1 MFQHSPEQLKQMT
14 TCLKTFFKMSS
25 HVIQVSGDPE
35 IPIWFEKMIFT
46 PLFRAQ
52 VFARAAA
59 LKALSLSPSGV
70 GARAQPRLKGV
81 RNVFPN
87 QSGISGLLET
97 WITPDKLYGDISW
110 ASYGCFTAPEMF
122 WYFPWPL
129 VCMDGELIMTEFSC
143 LFHVWANCFFIPAT
157 LCACGFQTHVIRPM
171 NSIFVIV

>member
-1 MFQHSPEQLKQMT
+1 
-14 TCLKTFFKMSS
+14 MSS

-52 VFARAAA
+52 VFARAAE

-87 QSGISGLLET
+87 QSGISGFWRPGLHPTSCTETFHELLMVVSQLQKCFDT
-97 WITPDKLYGDISW
+97 SPDLLSAWMVSW
-110 ASYGCFTAPEMF
+110 
-122 WYFPWPL
+122 
-129 VCMDGELIMTEFSC
+129 
-143 LFHVWANCFFIPAT
+143 
-157 LCACGFQTHVIRPM
+157 
-171 NSIFVIV
+171 